1 MKTPRRIRR
10 LAPVLAAAALG
21 ASLVGGVAAPRDAV
35 AATTYPTS
43 APMVLVNVP
52 PEDLRAN
59 THGICNGAFTHVIRN
74 VGTVAGALAYLDA
87 AKSCG
92 LQAILSFTETANH
105 TTGVVYP
112 SRVGALVRAVKGHPA
127 LFGYLSVR
135 EPSWVGITG
144 PEIRALYKAYKAADP
159 TRPVVALFGDI
170 PHFGETRNPYTAGMA
185 DVVMVDW
192 YPVETSRSGCA
203 SSGTTYVI
211 YGPKWYSTKVR
222 PTVAAKTPRV
232 PIWVMVQ
239 THKYLAPTCHKK
251 QRPTQSLLNRQVRE
265 AFTYARAKGIAFHTF
280 RNVNYTF
287 DQRRDPTMVS
297 WMKQISAG
305 VRAGTFQ

>member
-1 MKTPRRIRR
+1 MQTPRPIRR
-10 LAPVLAAAALG
+10 LAPVLAAAVLA
-21 ASLVGGVAAPRDAV
+21 ASLAGWVAAPGGAE

-43 APMVLVNVP
+43 AAMILHNVP
-52 PEDLRAN
+52 PEDLLAN

-74 VGTVAGALAYLDA
+74 VGGAAGALRYLDA
-87 AKSCG
+87 AKACG
-92 LQAILSFTETANH
+92 LQAILFFSDTANH

-112 SRVGALVRAVKGHPA
+112 SRVAALVRAVKGHPA
-127 LFGYLSVR
+127 LFGYLSVK
-135 EPSWVGITG
+135 EPSWVRITG
-144 PEIRALYKAYKAADP
+144 SEIRALYRAYKAADP

-203 SSGTTYVI
+203 STGTTYVS

-222 PTVAAKTPRV
+222 PTVAAKTPGV

-251 QRPTQSLLNRQVRE
+251 QRPSQSLLNRQVRE
-265 AFTYARAKGIAFHTF
+265 AFTYARAQGIAFHTF
-280 RNVNYTF
+280 RNVNYNV
-287 DQRRDPTMVS
+287 DERRDPTMVS
-297 WMKQISAG
+297 WMKLISAG